1 VSPNP
6 PSSVLQWPN
15 FSSQASLSLRLK
27 LAALA
32 GLAPAAVLL
41 LCIARLAKHRFT
53 TPQDIHGSAL
63 TEGTERAKL
72 LQALLQNT
80 LEQTVLAFPVYLAAS
95 LVFPARFLPMVAA
108 AAALFV
114 VGRIQF
120 FRGYARGAPSRAA
133 GFGLTFYPSVAL
145 LISVV
150 AVAVLQG
157 DV

>member
-1 VSPNP
+1 MAWAIALALGVFAIAY
-6 PSSVLQWPN
+6 VLQWPS

-80 LEQTVLAFPVYLAAS
+80 LEQTFRQDSFRWLPPLPRSLLLDVSSSFVAMPAAHLLAQPGSA
-95 LVFPARFLPMVAA
+95 
-108 AAALFV
+108 
-114 VGRIQF
+114 
-120 FRGYARGAPSRAA
+120 
-133 GFGLTFYPSVAL
+133 
-145 LISVV
+145 
-150 AVAVLQG
+150 
-157 DV
+157 